1 MQKVKDIMSR
11 DIATVNH
18 HDNIFQA
25 AVLMKEKNIGFVPV
39 MDENHVV
46 GTLTDRDL
54 VIRGYAQKHSG
65 STMINEVMSTSIV
78 AVSPETSLKEA
89 AEKMATEQIRR
100 LLIIEKGH
108 LVGVVA
114 LGDLAVHDSSE
125 DRAGAALGDISEPEH
140 SSYPVH

>member
-1 MQKVKDIMSR
+1 MQTVKDIMSR
-11 DIATVNH
+11 DIATVNQ

-25 AVLMKEKNIGFVPV
+25 AVLMKEKNIGFIPV
-39 MDENHVV
+39 MNENHVV

-54 VIRGYAQKHSG
+54 VIRGYAQKHPG

-78 AVSPETSLKEA
+78 AVCPETSLKEA
-89 AEKMATEQIRR
+89 AELMATEQIRR

-140 SSYPVH
+140 YPVQ

>member
-65 STMINEVMSTSIV
+65 STKINEVMSPTII

-89 AEKMATEQIRR
+89 AEKMAKEQIRR
-100 LLIIEKGH
+100 LLVIEQGH
-108 LVGVVA
+108 LVGIVA
-114 LGDLAVHDSSE
+114 LGDLAIRQAME
-125 DRAGAALGDISEPEH
+125 EQAGAALGDISEPEH
-140 SSYPVH
+140 SAPPVN